1 MTLGGVGLLQLLVL
15 NALSSPHALTTQTP
29 PRNPVRV
36 GWSLEWCDCGLPPSG
51 DFHPAIASS
60 DTPDTNS
67 PFDADVRGGGGVQA
81 SDPAA
86 NGTLLIVWPDGG
98 DPSEG
103 VNITYN
109 NGVPTWITWSRPM
122 RSVQWR
128 CTGAHTVGSTS
139 LPTSSRVWSVQV
151 LSRPKHEI
159 GCGGK
164 LSGRLRFVGW
174 DTDSN
179 STKTT
184 TSSVVYSSGESG
196 YFCIKIPVLLRTIV
210 SGVHKLTLARPI
222 DQHRRSHSRVYS
234 TIRSSSHALGHS
246 LDHSLSCQPLT
257 LVAHSL
263 LCQQPLTRHSLTHLL
278 SDLCTRHALA
288 HSG

>member
-1 MTLGGVGLLQLLVL
+1 MKFLVL

-29 PRNPVRV
+29 PRNPMRV
-36 GWSLEWCDCGLPPSG
+36 GWSLEWCDCGLPPSDLRG
-51 DFHPAIASS
+51 DFHHRSS
-60 DTPDTNS
+60 DAVNTNS
-67 PFDADVRGGGGVQA
+67 SLDADVRGGGGVQA

-98 DPSEG
+98 DPGEG

-109 NGVPTWITWSRPM
+109 NGVPTWVTWSRPM

-128 CTGAHTVGSTS
+128 CTAAHTVGTTS
-139 LPTSSRVWSVQV
+139 LPTPSRVWSVQV

-184 TSSVVYSSGESG
+184 TSSVVYSSERW
-196 YFCIKIPVLLRTIV
+196 ILLHQDPRSTQNDRELCLQAHTRTIDRSV
-210 SGVHKLTLARPI
+210 PPFQLAFIRPFPHPATRLVI
-222 DQHRRSHSRVYS
+222 YS
-234 TIRSSSHALGHS
+234 ITHC
-246 LDHSLSCQPLT
+246 LSNL
-257 LVAHSL
+257 
-263 LCQQPLTRHSLTHLL
+263 
-278 SDLCTRHALA
+278 
-288 HSG
+288 

>member
-1 MTLGGVGLLQLLVL
+1 MQFLVL
-15 NALSSPHALTTQTP
+15 NALSSPHAFTTQTP
-29 PRNPVRV
+29 PRNPMRV
-36 GWSLEWCDCGLPPSG
+36 GWSLEWCDCGFPNCDRSTLITHGNISTAG
-51 DFHPAIASS
+51 L
-60 DTPDTNS
+60 
-67 PFDADVRGGGGVQA
+67 DAGVRGDGVQA

-109 NGVPTWITWSRPM
+109 NGVPTWVTWSRPL

-128 CTGAHTVGSTS
+128 CHGAHTIGTTS

-151 LSRPKHEI
+151 LPRPKHEI

-196 YFCIKIPVLLRTIV
+196 YFCIKIPVLLKTIV
-210 SGVHKLTLARPI
+210 SCNYIFAT
-222 DQHRRSHSRVYS
+222 
-234 TIRSSSHALGHS
+234 
-246 LDHSLSCQPLT
+246 
-257 LVAHSL
+257 
-263 LCQQPLTRHSLTHLL
+263 
-278 SDLCTRHALA
+278 
-288 HSG
+288 